1 MRVIPM
7 VRNHHTNGQRIRVI
21 KKNSEFRQRISIKL
35 SYTEPSENCLSE
47 LSQKNAR
54 LMTSA
59 AGKPE
64 EKPEDVVDWGDDDS
78 GTNSLTVPSKTAS
91 PMTVSSK
98 AYYDQDE
105 RGNSLPTASYK
116 NLRRDFQDT
125 SKELLREIFEKPN
138 LLSKLGLVKTDDSVD
153 TLLLVSGQEV
163 RIQIQVIGMLNTGE
177 TNTNTTYPDN
187 RDTPSEMSWEPTY
200 RGVSNRPCKFINTAK
215 GFAAKSAQRALIAP
229 SNTTTTGDTGT
240 MAWVDHTEGFLHMPE
255 DHITLQDHTSCSTG
269 RGCCGFASLSTFSED
284 DGQ

>member
-1 MRVIPM
+1 M

-215 GFAAKSAQRALIAP
+215 GCLKGDGCRYSHLHQDWFRRQECPKSFNCPFKHNDDWRY
-229 SNTTTTGDTGT
+229 
-240 MAWVDHTEGFLHMPE
+240 WDHGMGRSYGRLPPHARRS
-255 DHITLQDHTSCSTG
+255 HYTSRPHELFHG
-269 RGCCGFASLSTFSED
+269 
-284 DGQ
+284 